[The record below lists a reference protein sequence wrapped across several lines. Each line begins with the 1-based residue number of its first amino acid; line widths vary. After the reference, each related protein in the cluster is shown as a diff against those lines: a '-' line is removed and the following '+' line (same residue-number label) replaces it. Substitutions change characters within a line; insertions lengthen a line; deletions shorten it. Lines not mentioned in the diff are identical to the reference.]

1 MRDFV
6 CSLLLAAS
14 FVALMGCGQETGDT
28 YQESVRAGLDAERVD
43 SIMEGITFGMTR
55 EEFHELASRGNREE
69 RYTNGTGTSI
79 RMDLPEGYF
88 ESGGFIDF
96 FPLFEDDRVSG
107 VFGRIF
113 TNDWAPWN
121 RASHAD
127 SLLFRSL
134 DFYEALFPGEPFVR
148 YEDTHRPTFYKIDGN
163 RRVILYP
170 HRLRYVSFE
179 VDDLST
185 ADEKVLS
192 GEDLRNPEDPFYLKM
207 PEPTASTQE

>member
-1 MRDFV
+1 MRVLAPFILAV
-6 CSLLLAAS
+6 VLLLGLACS
-14 FVALMGCGQETGDT
+14 EPTGDAYERT
-28 YQESVRAGLDAERVD
+28 VRAGLAADRVD
-43 SIMEGITFGMTR
+43 TIMEGIHFGMTR
-55 EEFHELASRGNREE
+55 AEFHELASRGNREE

-79 RMDLPEGYF
+79 RMDLPEGAF
-88 ESGGFIDF
+88 EAGGFIDF

-121 RASHAD
+121 PDSHAD

-134 DFYEALFPGEPFVR
+134 TFYEDLFPGSSFVR
-148 YEDTHRPTFYKIDGN
+148 YEDTHRPTFYKVDGN

-179 VDDLST
+179 VDDLAT

-192 GEDLRNPEDPFYLKM
+192 GEDLRNPEDPFYLEM
-207 PEPTASTQE
+207 PEPTAADTK